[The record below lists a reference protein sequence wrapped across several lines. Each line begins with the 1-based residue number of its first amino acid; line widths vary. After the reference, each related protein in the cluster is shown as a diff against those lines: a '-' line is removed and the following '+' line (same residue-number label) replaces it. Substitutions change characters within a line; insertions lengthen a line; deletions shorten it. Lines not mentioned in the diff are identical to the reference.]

1 MPLWVIFDAKHR
13 IELSAWFALALQ
25 SERDRRNALVVRG
38 IVTDADVVLARASRG
53 YWLRPHDCMFLL
65 CTEEL
70 ISARCVSV
78 VD

>member
-1 MPLWVIFDAKHR
+1 MVCIGFAKR
-13 IELSAWFALALQ
+13 TRSKKCSCRPWDL
-25 SERDRRNALVVRG
+25 
-38 IVTDADVVLARASRG
+38 VTDADVVLARASRG

-65 CTEEL
+65 CTEEF